1 MLLSRPWLRDAKVSH
16 HWGNN
21 TITIQ
26 GNDTIRTI
34 FGIKKVGAPTKHL
47 KILVCYDF
55 HSRIFD
61 EEEDFMF
68 ATEPRL
74 FSIGPIIVL
83 TSVWS
88 TY

>member
-1 MLLSRPWLRDAKVSH
+1 MLSNHPWLQDVKMSH

-21 TITIQ
+21 TITVK

-34 FGIKKVGAPTKHL
+34 FVNKKLGASTKFL
-47 KILVCYDF
+47 RILVCYDF

-68 ATEPRL
+68 AT
-74 FSIGPIIVL
+74 
-83 TSVWS
+83 
-88 TY
+88 

>member
-1 MLLSRPWLRDAKVSH
+1 MLLGRPWLRDAKMFH

-34 FGIKKVGAPTKHL
+34 FVTKKLGAPTKRPR
-47 KILVCYDF
+47 ILVCYDF

-68 ATEPRL
+68 AT
-74 FSIGPIIVL
+74 
-83 TSVWS
+83 
-88 TY
+88 